1 MEPVSE
7 IVVVL
12 GAAVRAEGEPS
23 PALRRRIDHAAGLVL
38 ERPDSLLLLTGGVGL
53 YPPSEAE
60 AMARVAE
67 RGGVPRER
75 MLLEEHAVDTGDSAR
90 RCARL
95 LASCGHDRRSRMVIV
110 TDAYH
115 QRRARLAFRRV
126 GLTAESS
133 SPATQGG
140 AAVHARRVLREWLGL
155 AWYAL
160 TFWG

>member
-1 MEPVSE
+1 MSE

-23 PALRRRIDHAAGLVL
+23 PALRRRIDHAAVLVL

-60 AMARVAE
+60 VMARVAE
-67 RGGVPRER
+67 RRGVPRER

-95 LASCGHDRRSRMVIV
+95 LASCEPDRRTRIVIV
-110 TDAYH
+110 TYAYH

-126 GLTAESS
+126 GLIAESS
-133 SPATQGG
+133 SPAAQGG
-140 AAVHARRVLREWLGL
+140 TGLQARRVVREWLGL

-160 TFWG
+160 RFWG